1 MSDKCLRVLFRPL
14 SAIKC
19 NMDKIPTFG
28 LNNAFHNIDF
38 NYTRRNVI
46 SILKVLNIIT
56 FFDN

>member
-46 SILKVLNIIT
+46 SILKVLI
-56 FFDN
+56 